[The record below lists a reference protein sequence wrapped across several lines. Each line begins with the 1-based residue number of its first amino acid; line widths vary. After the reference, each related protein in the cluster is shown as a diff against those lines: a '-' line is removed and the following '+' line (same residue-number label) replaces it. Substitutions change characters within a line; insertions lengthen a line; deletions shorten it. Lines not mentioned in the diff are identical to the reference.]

1 MLSMNEAKEAE
12 GVFRRTL
19 VICENS
25 LGPDHPSTATVVN
38 NLASSLL
45 SQSKLAEAETLF
57 LRSVAICEAAFGIG
71 HMETAT
77 ALGNLAVVMQDG
89 GRFTEAVDTFERA
102 LATKKATLGEGHES
116 TISTAK
122 ALVACRTLAVRAE
135 VQLCV
140 QGQGVTKADVAW
152 APPASSTALMAGNLC
167 APVLLDVVVAD
178 PALADSDLQNA
189 PGSMEG
195 KCALVV
201 RGSCSFTD
209 KVDRCTAAGAVCV
222 LVANDDADAPDVV
235 FTMGSGSPDYATD
248 VPVMMVSFN
257 EGQRLMTLAGQ
268 QKGVVSFRPAPPSNP
283 SAAIDS
289 APA

>member
-1 MLSMNEAKEAE
+1 MNEAKEAE

-25 LGPDHPSTATVVN
+25 LGPDHPSTATVLN

-57 LRSVAICEAAFGIG
+57 VRSLNICEAAFGTG

-77 ALGNLAVVMQDG
+77 ALGNLAVVMQDS
-89 GRFTEAVDTFERA
+89 GRFSEAVDAFERA
-102 LATKKATLGEGHES
+102 VATKRATLGEDHES
-116 TISTAK
+116 TQSTAK
-122 ALVACRTLAVRAE
+122 ALVACRALAVRAE

-140 QGQGVTKADVAW
+140 QGQVVTKSDVAW
-152 APPASSTALMAGNLC
+152 APPAPSTALMQGK
-167 APVLLDVVVAD
+167 APAALEVVVAD
-178 PALADSDLQNA
+178 PALADSDLQNP

-209 KVDRCTAAGAVCV
+209 KVDRCTAAGASCV

-235 FTMGSGSPDYATD
+235 FTMGSGSADYATH
-248 VPVMMVSFN
+248 VPVVMVSFN

-268 QKGVVSFRPAPPSNP
+268 TGVVSFQPTPPPSDP
-283 SAAIDS
+283 AATTTTTIDS